1 MKRRR
6 KVKLLILVVCPLKW
20 RSFFQSIADLW
31 VNTTWNLLEK
41 RILVPCSMMK
51 IFMSESRYAISN
63 LISSNILYIDSW
75 ISDIKRHT
83 INGDMKFFM
92 NLARKCIAMT
102 YMSFYW
108 RVKYLLE
115 LKFPPILGKKIFYQK
130 EGTIFLYVYIHFYTR
145 FIISFSLQH
154 KETFPSKIAQSPW

>member
-1 MKRRR
+1 MKSTGKEDFSSLFNDEDIRRR
-6 KVKLLILVVCPLKW
+6 YDFVIY
-20 RSFFQSIADLW
+20 
-31 VNTTWNLLEK
+31 T
-41 RILVPCSMMK
+41 
-51 IFMSESRYAISN
+51 ISN

-130 EGTIFLYVYIHFYTR
+130 EGTIFLYVYIHFHTR

-154 KETFPSKIAQSPW
+154 NTKRLFLLK